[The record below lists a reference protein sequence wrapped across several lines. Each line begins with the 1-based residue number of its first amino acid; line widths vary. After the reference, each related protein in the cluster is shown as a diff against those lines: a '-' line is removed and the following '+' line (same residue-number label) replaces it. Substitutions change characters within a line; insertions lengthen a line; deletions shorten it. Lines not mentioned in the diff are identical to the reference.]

1 MTYIIRETPT
11 PMPVLT
17 MTPGPEG
24 SAITFFGGE
33 SEMLKLT
40 PTEFYVRGEPV
51 PVDEQEAREVYQAF
65 RQWLL
70 WAGLTSQP

>member
-1 MTYIIRETPT
+1 MYKFTSQLT

-17 MTPGPEG
+17 MSPEIDG
-24 SAITFFGGE
+24 SSITFWANE

-40 PTEFYVRGEPV
+40 PTGFCVRGQPV

-65 RQWLL
+65 RQWMT
-70 WAGLTSQP
+70 WAGLTAQP